1 MHPAIAQ
8 DHKHHPQSEG
18 ERESGVVVRGSLPQ
32 SYQFKKDITNLA
44 RGHPGRNVD
53 SRDQTFEKLTMEAQH
68 QLQVSQQQRQQRP
81 EFFATKIQIV
91 IADGGQVAL
100 FKFTNPNQ
108 RQTNIIRN
116 IHQKHHIRNI
126 TTTTRATPSP
136 SPSPPTAAWNNEYQP
151 AVIQFCRLAVL
162 CYHRSAPFH
171 NYCDLLHT
179 KHCIPNKQSTNYAGM
194 PLP

>member
-116 IHQKHHIRNI
+116 ITSETSHQKHHNNNKSNTITITI
-126 TTTTRATPSP
+126 TTNS
-136 SPSPPTAAWNNEYQP
+136 SMEQ
-151 AVIQFCRLAVL
+151 
-162 CYHRSAPFH
+162 
-171 NYCDLLHT
+171 
-179 KHCIPNKQSTNYAGM
+179 
-194 PLP
+194 